1 MQATVAKPS
10 TAEVDLNRTSANE
23 LNIVLAGSWQIQQD
37 HPSFTDIE
45 PLVRDKT
52 STRISFNSQALT
64 HWDTSL
70 LIFLSRLFKFAQ
82 KHQIEIDRSGLPDG
96 VQRLIDMANT
106 ETPNPNANRKKK
118 RENFITRLGNSTLD
132 CYRGAIGML
141 AFLGEIVLSLKRFV
155 LGKAQY
161 RKSDFFLVV
170 QEVGPQAFG
179 IVSLIS
185 FLVGL
190 ILAYMGAIQLSQFG
204 AQIFVA
210 DLVAIGMVREIGA
223 LMTGIIIAGRTGA
236 AFAAQLGTMQV
247 NEEID
252 AFKTLGISPM
262 DFLVLPRLLALV
274 LMIPLLTIYSGIVGI
289 LAGSIIGYSVF
300 DIGVFEYYH
309 QTVRALDLNQFA
321 VGIVKGTVYGILVAY
336 AGCLR
341 GIQCGRSAQ
350 AVGQAAT
357 SAVVTGILL
366 IVIFAS
372 LLTILF
378 HNLGI

>member
-1 MQATVAKPS
+1 MEATIAKQS
-10 TAEVDLNRTSANE
+10 TAKVNLNQTDTNE
-23 LNIVLAGSWQIQQD
+23 LNIVLAGGWHIQQN

-45 PLVRDKT
+45 SSVRDT
-52 STRISFNSQALT
+52 TGTRITFNSQALT
-64 HWDTSL
+64 GWDTSL
-70 LIFLSRLFKFAQ
+70 LIFLSQLFKFAQ
-82 KHQIEIDRSGLPDG
+82 QHKMEIDHSGLPDG
-96 VQRLIDMANT
+96 VHRLMDLAST
-106 ETPNPNANRKKK
+106 ETPNPNADKKK
-118 RENFITRLGNSTLD
+118 KPKNFITQLGDSTLD
-132 CYRGAIGML
+132 WYHGAIGML

-161 RKSDFFLVV
+161 RKSDFFLIV

-274 LMIPLLTIYSGIVGI
+274 LMIPLLTIYSGIIGI
-289 LAGSIIGYSVF
+289 LAGAIIGNVVF
-300 DIGVFEYYH
+300 DIGIFEYYH
-309 QTVRALDLNQFA
+309 QTVRALNLNQFA
-321 VGIVKGTVYGILVAY
+321 VGVTKGTVYGILVAY

-366 IVIFAS
+366 IVVFAS
-372 LLTILF
+372 LLTVLF
-378 HNLGI
+378 YNLGI

>member
-1 MQATVAKPS
+1 MQATAAKQS
-10 TAEVDLNRTSANE
+10 TAKVDLNQIGTNE
-23 LNIVLAGSWQIQQD
+23 LNIILGGSWHIQQD

-45 PLVRDKT
+45 PLVRDMP
-52 STRISFNSQALT
+52 STRISFNSQALDS
-64 HWDTSL
+64 WDTSL
-70 LIFLSRLFKFAQ
+70 LIFISRLFKFSQ
-82 KHQIEIDRSGLPDG
+82 QHQMEIDYSGLPDG
-96 VQRLIDMANT
+96 VHRLMDLAGT
-106 ETPNPNANRKKK
+106 ETPSVSANKKK
-118 RENFITRLGNSTLD
+118 KSENFITKLGNSALD
-132 CYRGAIGML
+132 WYRGAIGML
-141 AFLGEIVLSLKRFV
+141 TFLGEIILSLKRLM

-170 QEVGPQAFG
+170 QEVGPQAFW

-223 LMTGIIIAGRTGA
+223 LMTGIIVAGRTGA

-274 LMIPLLTIYSGIVGI
+274 LMIPLLTIYSGAIGI
-289 LAGSIIGYSVF
+289 LAGLIIGNVVF
-300 DIGVFEYYH
+300 DIGIFEYYY
-309 QTVRALDLNQFA
+309 QTIRALNFNQFA

-372 LLTILF
+372 LLTVLF

>member
-1 MQATVAKPS
+1 MQATAAKQS
-10 TAEVDLNRTSANE
+10 TAKVDLNQIGTNE
-23 LNIVLAGSWQIQQD
+23 LNIILGGSWHIQQD

-45 PLVRDKT
+45 PLVRDMP
-52 STRISFNSQALT
+52 STRISFNSQALDS
-64 HWDTSL
+64 WDTSL
-70 LIFLSRLFKFAQ
+70 LIFISRLFKFSQ
-82 KHQIEIDRSGLPDG
+82 QHQMEIDYSGLPDG
-96 VQRLIDMANT
+96 VHRLMDLAGT
-106 ETPNPNANRKKK
+106 ETPSASANKKK
-118 RENFITRLGNSTLD
+118 KPENFITKLGNSALD
-132 CYRGAIGML
+132 WYRGAIGML
-141 AFLGEIVLSLKRFV
+141 AFLGEIILSLKRLM

-170 QEVGPQAFG
+170 QEVGPQALG

-223 LMTGIIIAGRTGA
+223 LMTGIIVAGRTGA

-274 LMIPLLTIYSGIVGI
+274 LMIPLLTIYSGAIGI
-289 LAGSIIGYSVF
+289 LAGLIIGNVVF
-300 DIGVFEYYH
+300 DIGIFEYYY
-309 QTVRALDLNQFA
+309 QTIRALNFNQFA

-372 LLTILF
+372 LLTVLF

>member
-1 MQATVAKPS
+1 MQATVAKQP
-10 TAEVDLNRTSANE
+10 AAKVDLNQIGTNE
-23 LNIVLAGSWQIQQD
+23 LNIILGGNWQIQQD

-45 PLVRDKT
+45 PLVRDMP
-52 STRISFNSQALT
+52 SIRISFNSQALDS
-64 HWDTSL
+64 WDTSL
-70 LIFLSRLFKFAQ
+70 LIFLSRLFKFSQ
-82 KHQIEIDRSGLPDG
+82 QHRMEIDYSGLPNG
-96 VQRLIDMANT
+96 VHRLMDLAST
-106 ETPNPNANRKKK
+106 KTSNANANKKK
-118 RENFITRLGNSTLD
+118 KSTNFITELGNSALD
-132 CYRGAIGML
+132 WYRGAIGML
-141 AFLGEIVLSLKRFV
+141 AFLGEIILSLKRFI

-170 QEVGPQAFG
+170 QEVGPQALG

-223 LMTGIIIAGRTGA
+223 LMTGIIVAGRTGA

-274 LMIPLLTIYSGIVGI
+274 LMIPLLTIYSGIIGI
-289 LAGSIIGYSVF
+289 LAGSLVGYAVF
-300 DIGVFEYYH
+300 DIGIFEYYH

-321 VGIVKGTVYGILVAY
+321 VGIAKGTVYGILVAY